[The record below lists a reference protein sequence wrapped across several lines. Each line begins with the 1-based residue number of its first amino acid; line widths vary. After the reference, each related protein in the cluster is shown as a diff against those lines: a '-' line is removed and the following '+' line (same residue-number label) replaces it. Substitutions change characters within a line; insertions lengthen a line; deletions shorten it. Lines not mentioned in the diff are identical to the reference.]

1 MVSTARARV
10 REPAGNL
17 PADVTSF
24 VGRRREITLTKRLLA
39 ESRLVTLTG
48 PGGVGKTR
56 LALRVAANMR
66 RAFRDKAWLVELE
79 ELRDPSLTVDAV
91 IEQLGLGGPSTT
103 DEIDTVVEH
112 LREREMLLV
121 LDNCEHV
128 LEEASRLVTAIIH
141 WCPGVRIL
149 ATSRQSLGIG
159 GEATMSVPPLQVPDI
174 ERLPAS
180 ESYEQ
185 YASVRL
191 FVDRAKA
198 AVPEFEVDSR
208 NGPALMRLCY
218 HLDGNP
224 LAIELAAVRL
234 RALSPQQLEERLS
247 QRYELLTEGRR
258 TAPARQQTLRALI
271 DWSWELC
278 SDRDQHAWA
287 RLCLFSGSFA
297 LEAAEHVARNGLSR
311 TDVINALHSLVDQSV
326 LLREQDG
333 DEVRFRLLHAMRE
346 YGQEKLANSGE
357 QEQVRRR
364 HCEWYS
370 RLVER
375 FSGEW
380 IGPEQVAWVRRL
392 QLEQGNL
399 RVALQMLANDPD
411 HAQQA
416 LRMATR
422 LSPYWAI
429 RGLNREARHWIEQTL
444 PGTPDDAS
452 ERVPALRVS
461 AWFALLEGDAEAAD
475 PALDEASQLAA
486 EQGDPI
492 EEAYLSHTRGMA
504 ALLNGQLETA
514 GPLLDRALRTFVEH
528 DSLVGEL
535 FARFGLGLVRGL
547 GADPDAGVALLE
559 RSVEI
564 TAGRGELFW
573 RAHSLW
579 ATAHIEILR
588 GALDRAEA
596 AAKDALRLQREL
608 DNRLGMALAVDTLAW
623 ISERHGRH
631 ERAARLFGA
640 SATLWDAV
648 WAMPRFY
655 SPVQAAH
662 AEHERSARRALG
674 DQGFQDAFTRGSA
687 LSPAAAADLALEVK
701 KHGRSSARDNVH
713 PMPVTRR
720 ERQIAEQVAQGR
732 TNKEIAESL
741 VIAQRTVEGHVQN
754 ILTKLDF
761 SSRAQIAGWV
771 AGQQGKS
778 AEGQ

>member
-1 MVSTARARV
+1 V

-56 LALRVAANMR
+56 LALRVAGNMR
-66 RAFRDKAWLVELE
+66 RAFKDKAWLVELE
-79 ELRDPSLTVDAV
+79 ELRDPELLTEAV
-91 IEQLGLGGPSTT
+91 VEQLGLGGSGGG
-103 DEIDTVVEH
+103 DEIDNVVEH

-128 LEEASRLVTAIIH
+128 LDEVAQLADAIVR

-149 ATSRQSLGIG
+149 ATSRQSLGIS
-159 GEATMSVPPLQVPDI
+159 GEATMVVPPLQVPDI
-174 ERLPAS
+174 EHLPSPEA
-180 ESYEQ
+180 YEQ

-191 FVDRAKA
+191 FADRAKA
-198 AVPEFEVDSR
+198 AVPDFEIDER
-208 NGPALMRLCY
+208 NGPALMRLCH

-234 RALSPQQLEERLS
+234 RALTPQQLEERLGE
-247 QRYELLTEGRR
+247 RYELLTEGRR

-278 SDRDQHAWA
+278 SERDQRAWA
-287 RLCLFSGSFA
+287 RMCLFSGSFD
-297 LEAAEHVARNGLSR
+297 LPAAEHVARDGLSR
-311 TDVINALHSLVDQSV
+311 PEVLNALHSLVDQSV

-333 DEVRFRLLHAMRE
+333 DQVRFRLLHAMRE
-346 YGQEKLANSGE
+346 YGQERLAESGE
-357 QEQVRRR
+357 QQVVQQR

-370 RLVER
+370 GMVER

-380 IGPEQVAWVRRL
+380 IGPEQVAWMRRL
-392 QLEQGNL
+392 HLEQGNL
-399 RVALQMLANDPD
+399 RVALQMLGTDPD
-411 HAQQA
+411 HARQA

-429 RGLNREARHWIEQTL
+429 RGLNREARHWTEMAL
-444 PGTPDDAS
+444 PSTPEDAP
-452 ERVPALRVS
+452 ERVPALRIS
-461 AWFALLEGDAEAAD
+461 AWFALLEGDPDNAEE
-475 PALDEASQLAA
+475 ALDEASRLVA
-486 EQGDPI
+486 EQGDPV
-492 EEAYLSHTRGMA
+492 EDAYLAHTRGMA
-504 ALLNGQLETA
+504 ALMRGQFDVAE
-514 GPLLDRALRTFVEH
+514 PLLDDALRAFTEH
-528 DSLVGEL
+528 GSLVGEL
-535 FARFGLGLVRGL
+535 FARFGLGLARGL
-547 GADPDAGVALLE
+547 GDDPEGGVKLLE
-559 RSVEI
+559 RGVEI
-564 TAGRGELFW
+564 TAGYGELFW
-573 RAHSLW
+573 RSYSLW
-579 ATAHIEILR
+579 ATAHVEMVR
-588 GALDRAEA
+588 GVLDRAEA

-608 DNRLGMALAVDTLAW
+608 DNRLGMAFAVDTLAW
-623 ISERHGRH
+623 IAERHQRH

-640 SATLWDAV
+640 SAALWESV
-648 WAMPRFY
+648 WATPRFY
-655 SPVQAAH
+655 SPVQAVH
-662 AEHERSARRALG
+662 AEHEDRARRALG
-674 DQGFQDAFTRGSA
+674 DQAYRDAHARGNA

-701 KHGRSSARDNVH
+701 RHGRSSSRDNVH

-720 ERQIAEQVAQGR
+720 ERQIAEQVAEGR
-732 TNKEIAESL
+732 TNKEIAENL

-771 AGQQGKS
+771 AGQKGKP
-778 AEGQ
+778 AENQ